1 MSLRAEFFAP
11 VTETSPLK
19 RAGPL
24 MRSADEFS
32 ATHHPRINE
41 IEYLSG
47 LILVAPIGSP
57 HG

>member
-11 VTETSPLK
+11 VTDTWPLK

-24 MRSADEFS
+24 MRSADELS
-32 ATHHPRINE
+32 ATHHPHAYRY
-41 IEYLSG
+41 EYLSG
-47 LILVAPIGSP
+47 LILVARIGSP